1 MTSLAAG
8 CATVSFEQPPP
19 FDDGAMRERA
29 ESVIE
34 DEIRFSATIPSIE
47 ESRRIF
53 GVDLAEKKIQ
63 PVWVEIENTT
73 NRLIYFLRT
82 GLDPEY
88 FSPRE
93 IAFAM
98 SESMTVEARRHLV
111 EHVEALTLRDP
122 IEPGTTQSGFIF
134 TNRDRESK
142 FLNVDLL
149 SQGWSTHMTLVVSIP
164 DRSLSEE
171 KIQGIYTRIAETTPV
186 RIDTESKLR
195 ELLEKLPCCAT
206 DENGVQGEPLNVVL
220 IGTVEA
226 TGAALVRRGFHYAP
240 AGSMYV
246 FGRPQDLSL
255 KKGASAWVPA
265 QPRVL
270 RVWLTDIRFDG
281 KLVWAGQ
288 VSMPLGGRFG
298 DAAMDAR
305 VSIIDPD
312 VDTVR
317 NDFLEDSF
325 YSQRLAEV
333 GFVKGVGPVAIE
345 SPRTTPAG
353 ATYHTDGL
361 RVVLIY
367 VEDPLSVTEI
377 EFIGWE
383 RLLDHRP

>member
-1 MTSLAAG
+1 
-8 CATVSFEQPPP
+8 
-19 FDDGAMRERA
+19 MRERA
-29 ESVIE
+29 KSVVE
-34 DEIRFSATIPSIE
+34 EGIRFSATIPSIE

-53 GVDLAEKKIQ
+53 GIDLAEKKIQ
-63 PVWVEIENTT
+63 PVWVEIDNAT

-98 SESMTVEARRHLV
+98 SESMTLDARRHLV
-111 EHVEALTLRDP
+111 EHVEALKLRDPIEPGTTQSLVEHVEALKLRDP

-142 FLNVDLL
+142 FLGVDLL

-171 KIQGIYTRIAETTPV
+171 KIQGIYTRIAETSPV
-186 RIDTESKLR
+186 RVDTESKLR
-195 ELLEKLPCCAT
+195 ELLEKLPCCAA

-220 IGTVEA
+220 IGTIEA
-226 TGAALVRRGFHYAP
+226 TGTALVRRGFHYAP
-240 AGSMYV
+240 ASSMYV

-255 KKGASAWVPA
+255 KKGTSAWVPA
-265 QPRVL
+265 QPHVL
-270 RVWLTDIRFDG
+270 RVWLTNIRFEG
-281 KLVWAGQ
+281 KFVWIGQ

-305 VSIIDPD
+305 VSVIDPD

-317 NDFLEDSF
+317 NDFLQDSF
-325 YSQRLAEV
+325 YSQRLAEI

-345 SPRTTPAG
+345 RPRTTPG
-353 ATYHTDGL
+353 GSTYHTDGL
-361 RVVLIY
+361 RVVVIY
-367 VEDPLSVTEI
+367 AEDPLSLTEI

-383 RLLDHRP
+383 RLLDHRPR

>member
-1 MTSLAAG
+1 
-8 CATVSFEQPPP
+8 
-19 FDDGAMRERA
+19 MRERA
-29 ESVIE
+29 KSVVE
-34 DEIRFSATIPSIE
+34 DSIRISATIPSIE
-47 ESRRIF
+47 ESRSIF
-53 GVDLAEKKIQ
+53 GVDLSKKQIQ
-63 PVWVEIENTT
+63 PVWVEIDNAT

-98 SESMTVEARRHLV
+98 SESMTLETTRHLV
-111 EHVEALTLRDP
+111 EHVEALKLRDP
-122 IEPGTTQSGFIF
+122 IEPGTIQSGFIF
-134 TNRDRESK
+134 TNRDQESK

-149 SQGWSTHMTLVVSIP
+149 SQGWSTQMTLVVSIP

-171 KIQGIYTRIAETTPV
+171 KIQGIFTRIAETTPV
-186 RIDTESKLR
+186 RVDTESKLR
-195 ELLEKLPCCAT
+195 ELLEKLPCCAA

-220 IGTVEA
+220 IGTTKA

-240 AGSMYV
+240 ASSMYV

-255 KKGASAWVPA
+255 KKGTSEWVPA
-265 QPRVL
+265 QPHVL
-270 RVWLTDIRFDG
+270 RVWLTDIRFDE
-281 KLVWAGQ
+281 KLVWIGQ
-288 VSMPLGGRFG
+288 VSMPLGGRFA
-298 DAAMDAR
+298 DAAVDAR

-345 SPRTTPAG
+345 RPRTTPAG
-353 ATYHTDGL
+353 STYHTDGL

-367 VEDPLSVTEI
+367 VDDPLSMTEI

-383 RLLDHRP
+383 RLLDHRPR